1 MFEHWFS
8 RGLAPLIVV
17 SAAFT
22 ALIFVLVPLLDR
34 GLASTD
40 QRARHEK
47 KSRHALVGVTRMP
60 APANAMPT
68 SGDR

>member
-1 MFEHWFS
+1 MFEHWFN

-34 GLASTD
+34 GLAT
-40 QRARHEK
+40 
-47 KSRHALVGVTRMP
+47 TRSAGTP
-60 APANAMPT
+60 
-68 SGDR
+68 